1 MLPRK
6 KPRPGYPSHLR
17 MNYPPPP
24 LFPHLCRFTQ
34 GMMGLVAKM
43 PVYVSGVDRNETFGL
58 NNTGL
63 TRNSTL
69 CPGCYN
75 ETTHTIFWVG
85 DCR

>member
-1 MLPRK
+1 
-6 KPRPGYPSHLR
+6 
-17 MNYPPPP
+17 
-24 LFPHLCRFTQ
+24 
-34 GMMGLVAKM
+34 MMGLVAKM